1 MDLDNL
7 FRLVNNFYYTHTYAA
22 IGIIAAIAIIF
33 LLKPAKM
40 TKFVLILLGVIALG
54 YILYL
59 IGGALWSGVSDK
71 HQMFHKY

>member
-22 IGIIAAIAIIF
+22 IAIIAAIVIIAFLRPKQTIKTVLF
-33 LLKPAKM
+33 LLA
-40 TKFVLILLGVIALG
+40 VIAIG

-59 IGGALWSGVSDK
+59 VGGAVWSGFSNK
-71 HQMFHKY
+71 SQMLNR

>member
-1 MDLDNL
+1 MDPDNL

-22 IGIIAAIAIIF
+22 IAIIAVVAIIF

-54 YILYL
+54 YIRYL
-59 IGGALWSGVSDK
+59 IGGALWSGISDK
-71 HQMFHKY
+71 NQMLHKY

>member
-22 IGIIAAIAIIF
+22 IGIIAAIVIVA
-33 LLKPAKM
+33 LLKPKQTAKAL
-40 TKFVLILLGVIALG
+40 LILVGVVVVG

-59 IGGALWSGVSDK
+59 IGGALWSGFSDK
-71 HQMFHKY
+71 NQMLHKY